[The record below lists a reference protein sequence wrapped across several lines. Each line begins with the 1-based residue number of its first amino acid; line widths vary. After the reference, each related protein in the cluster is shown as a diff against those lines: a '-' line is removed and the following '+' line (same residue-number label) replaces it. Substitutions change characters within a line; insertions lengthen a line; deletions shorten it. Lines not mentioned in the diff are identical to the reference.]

1 MKYGTISHT
10 IMCLIGDSGRL
21 NELKSVDLLVI
32 ECPKRAKSVINEVQA
47 RCNPYTE
54 GSSGLRALSRPPYML
69 FRSIFWSLKI
79 RTANGESNFQ
89 MQFLRK
95 FSNGFFKSLFRYTIV
110 VAKNDTAMLKSQNR
124 LKT

>member
-1 MKYGTISHT
+1 MKTAPDLTPLRKVSSGSDLFCDTYHEMWSISHT

-79 RTANGESNFQ
+79 RIANGESNFQ

-95 FSNGFFKSLFRYTIV
+95 FSI
-110 VAKNDTAMLKSQNR
+110 
-124 LKT
+124 